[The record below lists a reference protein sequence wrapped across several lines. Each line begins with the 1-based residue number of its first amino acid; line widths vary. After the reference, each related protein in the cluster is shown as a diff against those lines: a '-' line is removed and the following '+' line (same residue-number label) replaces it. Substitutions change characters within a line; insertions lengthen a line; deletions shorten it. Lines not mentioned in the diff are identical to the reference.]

1 MSVRLIASA
10 ADRRL
15 LDESRGTRAMT
26 WIMAIMLFLTV
37 LAAALGLGTLDA
49 ASLLDRQLAG
59 RLTVQIV
66 EPVEA
71 QRTAQTA
78 QALAVLRASPE
89 VARATEV
96 DRDKLATLLRPWL
109 GADGADPDL
118 PIPAMIDV
126 DLVPNFGGASDPAVA
141 RVAERVRAVAPA
153 ARVDRHESWMS
164 PVRDFMGM
172 VTLLAGGLVLLMAAA
187 TAAVVILAARSGLET
202 HRDTIEVL
210 HMLGSTDVQVARLFQ
225 RRIALD
231 TLIGGLLGTG
241 LAIGVVGLIG
251 WQLAGLG
258 SGLLNGLTL
267 ATRDWIVLGGMP
279 IAFALLAT
287 FAARQA
293 VLGTL
298 GRYL

>member
-1 MSVRLIASA
+1 MSVTLIASA

-15 LDESRGTRAMT
+15 LDERRGTRAMS

-37 LAAALGLGTLDA
+37 LAAALGLGTLGA
-49 ASLLDRQLAG
+49 AALLDRQLSG

-66 EPVEA
+66 EPVEGKRLDQA
-71 QRTAQTA
+71 AR
-78 QALAVLRASPE
+78 ALAVLKTAPEVTRAS
-89 VARATEV
+89 EV
-96 DRDKLATLLRPWL
+96 DHAKLATLLRPWL
-109 GADGADPDL
+109 GVDAADPDL

-126 DLVPNFGGASDPAVA
+126 DLSQADAATVA
-141 RVAERVRAVAPA
+141 RVTQAVRRVAPS

-172 VTLLAGGLVLLMAAA
+172 VSWLAGGLVLLMAVA
-187 TAAVVILAARSGLET
+187 TAAVVILAARAGLET
-202 HRDTIEVL
+202 HRGTIEVL
-210 HMLGSTDVQVARLFQ
+210 HMLGSTDVQIARLFQ

-241 LAIGVVGLIG
+241 LALIMVGAIGF
-251 WQLAGLG
+251 QLARLG
-258 SGLLNGLTL
+258 SDLLGGLTL
-267 ATRDWIVLGGMP
+267 GTRDWLVLGGLP

-298 GRYL
+298 GKYL

>member
-1 MSVRLIASA
+1 MSVKVIATA

-37 LAAALGLGTLDA
+37 LAAALGLGTLGA
-49 ASLLDRQLAG
+49 AALLDRQLAG

-66 EPVEA
+66 EAVETKRLDQT
-71 QRTAQTA
+71 QR
-78 QALAVLRASPE
+78 ALAVLRTDP
-89 VARATEV
+89 VVTRAVEV
-96 DRDKLATLLRPWL
+96 DRAKLTTLLRPWL

-126 DLVPNFGGASDPAVA
+126 DLRVASDAAVA
-141 RVAERVRAVAPA
+141 RVRDGVRAVAPS
-153 ARVDRHESWMS
+153 ARIDRHESWMS
-164 PVRDFMGM
+164 PVRSFMGM
-172 VTLLAGGLVLLMAAA
+172 VTLLATGLVLLMAAA
-187 TAAVVILAARSGLET
+187 TAAVVILAARAGLET

-231 TLIGGLLGTG
+231 TLIGGVLGTVG
-241 LAIGVVGLIG
+241 AVGVVLLVG
-251 WQLAGLG
+251 WQLTTLG
-258 SGLLNGLTL
+258 SDLLGGLSLG
-267 ATRDWIVLGGMP
+267 TRDWVLLGALP
-279 IAFALLAT
+279 FAFAVLAT
-287 FAARQA
+287 LAARQA
-293 VLGTL
+293 VLGAL

>member
-1 MSVRLIASA
+1 MSVALIAST

-15 LDESRGTRAMT
+15 LDESHSTWVMT

-37 LAAALGLGTLDA
+37 LAAALGLGTLGA
-49 ASLLDRQLAG
+49 AALLDRQLAG

-71 QRTAQTA
+71 KRLDQAAR
-78 QALAVLRASPE
+78 ALAALKATRDVTRAI
-89 VARATEV
+89 EV
-96 DRDKLATLLRPWL
+96 DHAKLATLLRPWL
-109 GADGADPDL
+109 GNDAADPDL

-126 DLVPNFGGASDPAVA
+126 DLGVADAAAVA
-141 RVAERVRAVAPA
+141 RVRAAVRRVAPS
-153 ARVDRHESWMS
+153 ARIDRHESWMS
-164 PVRDFMGM
+164 PVRDFMAM
-172 VTLLAGGLVLLMAAA
+172 VTWLAGGLVLLMAAA
-187 TAAVVILAARSGLET
+187 TAAVVILAARAGLET
-202 HRDTIEVL
+202 HRATIEVL

-231 TLIGGLLGTG
+231 TLVGGLLGTA
-241 LAIGVVGLIG
+241 LAFVMVGVIG
-251 WQLAGLG
+251 WQLRALG
-258 SGLLNGLTL
+258 SDLLAGLTL
-267 ATRDWIVLGGMP
+267 GVRDWIVLAGLP

-298 GRYL
+298 GKYL

>member
-37 LAAALGLGTLDA
+37 LAAALGLGTLGA
-49 ASLLDRQLAG
+49 ATLLDRQLAG

-71 QRTAQTA
+71 KRAEQTA
-78 QALAVLRASPE
+78 QALSALRAMPE
-89 VARATEV
+89 VSRATEV
-96 DRDKLATLLRPWL
+96 DRAKLATLLRPWL

-126 DLVPNFGGASDPAVA
+126 DMGVASDAAVA
-141 RVAERVRAVAPA
+141 RVTANVKAIAA
-153 ARVDRHESWMS
+153 SARVDRHESWMS
-164 PVRDFMGM
+164 PVRDFMGL

-187 TAAVVILAARSGLET
+187 TAAVVILAARAGLET

-231 TLIGGLLGTG
+231 TLLGGVIGTV
-241 LAIGVVGLIG
+241 LAVGMVGLIG
-251 WQLAGLG
+251 WQIGALG
-258 SGLLNGLTL
+258 SDLLNGLAL
-267 ATRDWIVLGGMP
+267 SPRDWVLLAALP
-279 IAFALLAT
+279 VAFALLAT
-287 FAARQA
+287 LAARRA
-293 VLGTL
+293 VLATL

>member
-1 MSVRLIASA
+1 MSVALIAST

-15 LDESRGTRAMT
+15 LDESHSTRVMT

-37 LAAALGLGTLDA
+37 LAAALGLGTLGA
-49 ASLLDRQLAG
+49 VALLDRQLAG

-71 QRTAQTA
+71 KRLDQAAR
-78 QALAVLRASPE
+78 ALAALTATRDVTRA
-89 VARATEV
+89 VEV
-96 DRDKLATLLRPWL
+96 DHAKLATLLRPWL
-109 GADGADPDL
+109 GSDAADPDL

-126 DLVPNFGGASDPAVA
+126 DLGVADAAAVA
-141 RVAERVRAVAPA
+141 RVRAAVRRVAPS
-153 ARVDRHESWMS
+153 ARIDRHESWMS
-164 PVRDFMGM
+164 PVRDFMAM
-172 VTLLAGGLVLLMAAA
+172 VTWLAGGLVLLMAAA
-187 TAAVVILAARSGLET
+187 TAAVVILAARAGLET
-202 HRDTIEVL
+202 HRATIEVL

-231 TLIGGLLGTG
+231 TLVGGLLGTA
-241 LAIGVVGLIG
+241 LAFVMVGVIG
-251 WQLAGLG
+251 WQLRALG
-258 SGLLNGLTL
+258 SDLLAGLTL
-267 ATRDWIVLGGMP
+267 GVRDWIVLAGLP

-298 GRYL
+298 GKYL

>member
-1 MSVRLIASA
+1 MSVALIAST

-15 LDESRGTRAMT
+15 LDESHSTRVMT

-37 LAAALGLGTLDA
+37 LAAALGLGTLGA
-49 ASLLDRQLAG
+49 AALLDRQLAG

-71 QRTAQTA
+71 RRLDQAAR
-78 QALAVLRASPE
+78 ALAALTATRDVTRA
-89 VARATEV
+89 VEV
-96 DRDKLATLLRPWL
+96 DHAKLATLLRPWL
-109 GADGADPDL
+109 GSDAADPDL

-126 DLVPNFGGASDPAVA
+126 DLGVADAAAVA
-141 RVAERVRAVAPA
+141 RVRAAVRRVAPS
-153 ARVDRHESWMS
+153 ARIDRHESWMS
-164 PVRDFMGM
+164 PVRDFMAM
-172 VTLLAGGLVLLMAAA
+172 VTWLAGGLVLLMAAA
-187 TAAVVILAARSGLET
+187 TAAVVILAARAGLET
-202 HRDTIEVL
+202 HRATIEVL

-231 TLIGGLLGTG
+231 TLVGGLLGTA
-241 LAIGVVGLIG
+241 LAFVMVGVIG
-251 WQLAGLG
+251 WQLRALG
-258 SGLLNGLTL
+258 SDLLAGLTL
-267 ATRDWIVLGGMP
+267 GVRDWIVLAGLP

-298 GRYL
+298 GKYL